1 MPHAPS
7 DPAGTADALDPT
19 DPVEQL
25 LGECLARDEAEW
37 EAALARTCKAH
48 PQHAATLRR
57 RFALLCGAGLAPS
70 DGTDRERD
78 LAVVRDLAAQEPEV
92 AHALADAMGIDHTS
106 VPGLGERR
114 DPRLDTTLR
123 GRYRLD
129 ARLGAGAMG
138 VVYTAHDLELRRD
151 VAVKILDGSLHGSPK
166 AEARFLQEAELL
178 AALRHDAIV
187 AVHDRGLGQD
197 GELFLVMEL
206 LDGVPLTHVLDEL
219 AQADSRAPLDAVRD
233 LLGGTPPPEPSV
245 DRLAARWAAEVAEG
259 LAAAHAAGI
268 LHRDVKPSNVFIRRD
283 WRAVLLDFGI
293 ATRGA
298 DLTAA
303 GTVLGT
309 PCYMA
314 PEQAIAGARL
324 TPALDVY
331 GLGACL
337 YHLLT
342 RRPPFEG
349 EPLAVVAKIAREDP
363 PRPGTLRPDLP
374 RDLSAILETAMARAV
389 ADRYRDA
396 QALALDLRAFL
407 AHQPVA
413 ARPLSA
419 LGRAWRRA
427 RHRPARAALAV
438 AIAIAATLAIVMVP
452 LAARDRAHARAAQ
465 KLAIEARL
473 PALLAFE
480 GDPEQR
486 LLEAVRPE
494 NETYLADL
502 DALVALDP
510 DDIPTRLWRAALRLD
525 GGDHAG
531 AAADLDR
538 LAKAETASTPYL
550 RAVAARYATAAR
562 ERRGTDA
569 VDLDDLGVEPV
580 SPADCFVAGFHELRN
595 RHVQGFALRAD
606 ALLER
611 AAPHYLPARDL
622 RLIALVA
629 RGDFERNA
637 GCSERAIAESLRLEG
652 VYGRATARTCAM
664 RGAAL
669 VLLGRYADAIAPL
682 EESLRLRPDRH
693 GPLQNLG
700 IAYRRL
706 NDLTKADEYLAR
718 AGAVRPHFWNTLY
731 TRAQILKDRGD
742 FAGAWAVAEGLGET
756 GAAGAAWKKPYLLA
770 NIAVQELCALYRS
783 KAKAGELEAV
793 AARAIEQF
801 DRTAVRASASLQ
813 PRIAATKALAHAL
826 TAGNP
831 DEACERLLA
840 QLASDPQ
847 DPFQIGNVASLLP
860 TEGLSGRATT
870 YLRLYLAA
878 LAAKLAPQD
887 TRQQEYL
894 RDAIAAVDRLQQV
907 TSESPPSGTGR

>member
-37 EAALARTCKAH
+37 EDALARTCKAH

-78 LAVVRDLAAQEPEV
+78 LAVLRDLAAQEPEI
-92 AHALADAMGIDHTS
+92 AHAFADAMGVDHTS
-106 VPGLGERR
+106 VPGLSSGP
-114 DPRLDTTLR
+114 DPRLGSTLR
-123 GRYRLD
+123 GRYRLVG
-129 ARLGAGAMG
+129 RLGAGAMG
-138 VVYTAHDLELRRD
+138 VVYAAHDLELRRE
-151 VAVKILDGSLHGSPK
+151 VAVKILDGSLLGSAK

-187 AVHDRGLGQD
+187 GVFDRGLGNA

-206 LDGVPLTHVLDEL
+206 LTGAPLTHVLDAVARARPEARL
-219 AQADSRAPLDAVRD
+219 AAVTEV
-233 LLGGTPPPEPSV
+233 LGATAPPEPSV
-245 DRLAARWAAEVAEG
+245 DRLAARWAAEIAEG
-259 LAAAHAAGI
+259 VATAHAAGI
-268 LHRDVKPSNVFIRRD
+268 LHRDIKPSNVFIRRD

-303 GTVLGT
+303 GTLLGT

-314 PEQAIAGARL
+314 PEQATPGARL

-331 GLGACL
+331 GIGACL

-342 RRPPFEG
+342 GRAPFEG
-349 EPLAVVAKIAREDP
+349 EPLAVVAQIALEDP
-363 PRPGTLRPDLP
+363 PRPDTLRSDLP
-374 RDLSAILETAMARAV
+374 RDLTAILEVAMARATV
-389 ADRYRDA
+389 DRYRDA
-396 QALALDLRAFL
+396 HALALDLRAFL
-407 AHQPVA
+407 AHQPVS

-419 LGRAWRRA
+419 LARAWRRM
-427 RHRPARAALAV
+427 RRRPARAALALSSAV
-438 AIAIAATLAIVMVP
+438 AAVLAMVLVP
-452 LAARDRAHARAAQ
+452 MAARERARSRAEQ
-465 KLAIEARL
+465 KFAIEARL

-486 LLEAVRPE
+486 LFAAVRPE
-494 NETYLADL
+494 NLSYLKDL
-502 DALVALDP
+502 DALVDLDP
-510 DDIPTRLWRAALRLD
+510 DDVPTRLWRAALRLD
-525 GGDHAG
+525 DGDHAG
-531 AAADLDR
+531 AAADLET
-538 LAKAETASTPYL
+538 LATTATASTPYL
-550 RAVAARYATAAR
+550 RAIAARYATAAR
-562 ERRGTDA
+562 DRRGTEA
-569 VDLDDLGVEPV
+569 VDLRDLGVEPTT
-580 SPADCFVAGFHELRN
+580 PADWFVAGFHELRN
-595 RHVQGFALRAD
+595 RHVPGFAARAD

-622 RLIALVA
+622 RLIALVG

-637 GCSERAIAESLRLEG
+637 ECSERAIAESLRLEG

-700 IAYRRL
+700 VAYRRL

-718 AGAVRPHFWNTLY
+718 AGALRPHFWNTLY

-742 FAGAWAVAEGLGET
+742 FAGAWAVTEGLAET
-756 GAAGAAWKKPYLLA
+756 GAAGAEWKKPYLLA
-770 NIAVQELCALYRS
+770 NIAVQELCALYRA
-783 KAKAGELEAV
+783 KAPAGELEAV
-793 AARAIEQF
+793 AARAIAQF
-801 DRTAVRASASLQ
+801 DLTAVRASASLQ

-826 TAGNP
+826 TAGDA
-831 DEACERLLA
+831 DEACARLLA
-840 QLASDPQ
+840 QLASEPQ

-860 TEGLSGRATT
+860 AGGLSGRATT

-894 RDAIAAVDRLQQV
+894 RDALRAVDRLQQV